1 MENKFVDYD
10 FHLSTDGAGIVL
22 YSENAITC
30 DEGEDFFSKEFS
42 TPFKV
47 AEHLA
52 KGDIIGFN
60 TGSSGDFVIKI
71 RYGYPSEK
79 MLAEYPIC
87 SFQKGIAGNKAG
99 IVDAISKNS
108 NVLLAK
114 NEKKLKAANRN
125 DRIRLSNESEN
136 I

>member
-10 FHLSTDGAGIVL
+10 FNLSTDGAGIVL

-79 MLAEYPIC
+79 NVGRISNC
-87 SFQKGIAGNKAG
+87 HKAG
-99 IVDAISKNS
+99 DRDKRWKGKYYRCSLAIRMECYSSGRAIN
-108 NVLLAK
+108 
-114 NEKKLKAANRN
+114 
-125 DRIRLSNESEN
+125 
-136 I
+136 